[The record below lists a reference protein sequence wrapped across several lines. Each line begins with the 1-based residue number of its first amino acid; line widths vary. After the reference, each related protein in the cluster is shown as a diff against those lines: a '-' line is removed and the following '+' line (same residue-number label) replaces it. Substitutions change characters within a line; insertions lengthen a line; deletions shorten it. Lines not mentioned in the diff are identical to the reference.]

1 MGVTHPAAAVRA
13 LRVAQA
19 IRRRARRATPD
30 MVAAVFTVPAVL
42 QVAAAVAVA
51 ASAAAVQVTGM
62 AQVVAARWLVVVVP
76 AEVTVQREQSLAL
89 RAMLAA

>member
-13 LRVAQA
+13 LRVVQA
-19 IRRRARRATPD
+19 IRRRVRRATTA

-42 QVAAAVAVA
+42 QVAAVAAVA
-51 ASAAAVQVTGM
+51 ASAVAVQVTGM
-62 AQVVAARWLVVVVP
+62 AQVVAARWQVVVVP